1 MQFLESA
8 NLGKYSMFKI
18 KFAYGYLQFFKFTKD
33 KTKPY

>member
-8 NLGKYSMFKI
+8 NLGKFKI